1 MKKTKLFGLTAL
13 LLSLGISGCF
23 GSPTNEKNNG
33 KTDTSDGKD
42 PEDTV
47 EEGTYMGVNDG
58 HYKVDSKGNRM
69 GKMEDH
75 VLVESTGDATRTP
88 VEATCAL
95 PGRGYKKCT
104 VCGRFV
110 DYTIPKKEHNY
121 QPSNDPALA
130 ATCTRAGLEECT
142 MCKATRETGKPL
154 GHSFGD
160 GEALTIEGAT
170 DAAVKKCTCSAC
182 SVNEYVIDVKT
193 ANMQLASGSSWKTDP
208 STGAFKLNSDGNS
221 ASFTFKLPAG
231 GKFKMYERAY
241 MDAYKN
247 NYEKKAFFAT
257 DNVCNIEV
265 KVNDNVLDMSAQSN
279 TIFSDVLGNSA
290 EDIAKDN
297 SDVKDVLLGEVTLAA
312 DNTIVYK
319 RVKTLNMIVS
329 AFVFEPV
336 AE

>member
-23 GSPTNEKNNG
+23 GPASTEKKNDSN
-33 KTDTSDGKD
+33 TSEGDD
-42 PEDTV
+42 PDDKVV
-47 EEGTYMGVNDG
+47 EGSYMGVNDG
-58 HYKVDSKGNRM
+58 HYKVDSKGNRL
-69 GKMEDH
+69 GKLEDH
-75 VLVESTGDATRTP
+75 VLVESEGDSAHTP
-88 VEATCAL
+88 VPATCAL

-110 DYTIPKKEHNY
+110 DYTIPKLDHNY
-121 QPSNDPALA
+121 QPSSDPAKA

-154 GHSFGD
+154 GHSFGA

-170 DAAVKKCTCSAC
+170 DAAVKKCTCSVC
-182 SVNEYVIDVKT
+182 NVDEYVIDVNT
-193 ANMQLASGSSWKTDP
+193 ANMQLASGSAWKTDP
-208 STGAFKLNSDGNS
+208 STGAFKLNSDGHS

-247 NYEKKAFFAT
+247 NYEKKAFYAT

-265 KVNDNVLDMSAQSN
+265 KINDNVLDMSAQSN
-279 TIFSDVLGNSA
+279 TIFSDILGNSA
-290 EDIAKDN
+290 DDIAKDN

-312 DNTIVYK
+312 DNKIVYK

-329 AFVFEPV
+329 AFIFEPV